1 MLTGFIYGIFF
12 YKKKI
17 TFTNCLLAR
26 FFVNIIINVGLGSIW
41 WGIVYNLE
49 GEALRAYT
57 MLTALPK
64 NIIYLLPQSIL
75 LFIVFKF
82 IAKPLARF
90 GLIDD
95 KIANNVE
102 LF

>member
-1 MLTGFIYGIFF
+1 MEI
-12 YKKKI
+12 KI
-17 TFTNCLLAR
+17 
-26 FFVNIIINVGLGSIW
+26 
-41 WGIVYNLE
+41 
-49 GEALRAYT
+49 
-57 MLTALPK
+57 
-64 NIIYLLPQSIL
+64 LPQSIL